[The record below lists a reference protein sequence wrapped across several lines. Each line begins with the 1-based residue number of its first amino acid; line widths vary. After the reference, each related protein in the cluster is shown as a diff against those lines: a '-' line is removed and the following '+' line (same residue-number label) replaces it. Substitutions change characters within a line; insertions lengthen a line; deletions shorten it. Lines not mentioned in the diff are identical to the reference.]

1 MPTYQY
7 ACPKCKTNFELK
19 QGFNDDSTANCPKCQ
34 SEAKRLF
41 LPVPIIFK
49 GSGFYVTDHKK
60 PSGDQSLAKVPET
73 TKELSVPK
81 DSDVK
86 PPATV

>member
-7 ACPKCKTNFELK
+7 ACPKCKANFELK
-19 QGFNDDSTANCPKCQ
+19 QGFNDDSTVDCPKCK
-34 SEAKRLF
+34 SEAKRIF

-60 PSGDQSLAKVPET
+60 PSGDQSVAKIPEV
-73 TKELSVPK
+73 TKDLSVPK
-81 DSDVK
+81 DSEAK

>member
-1 MPTYQY
+1 MPIYQY
-7 ACPKCKTNFELK
+7 ACTKCKANFELR
-19 QGFNDDSTANCPKCQ
+19 QGFNDDSQVSCPKCKA
-34 SEAKRLF
+34 EARRLF

-73 TKELSVPK
+73 TKDLSVPK
-81 DSDVK
+81 DSEAK

>member
-7 ACPKCKTNFELK
+7 ACPQCKTNFEYK
-19 QGFNDDSTANCPKCQ
+19 QGFNDDSPVACPKCKV
-34 SEAKRLF
+34 EARRLF

-49 GSGFYVTDHKK
+49 GSGFYVTDNKK
-60 PSGDQSLAKVPET
+60 PSGDQSVAKIPDT
-73 TKELSVPK
+73 PKDLSVSK
-81 DSDVK
+81 DSEAK